1 MTLASEQATI
11 ASLSERFYQ
20 RVYAFARQLTDAS
33 TAEDVTQE
41 VFLKL
46 LRMDDLD
53 QREIKSSYL
62 IKMAHNLIRGQRR
75 KASVAIEPQGIERR
89 ADKPAKPE
97 RRASALDLQLN
108 ELTTNEEV
116 AIRLTVCRGLSLREA
131 SEALGVKVTTVTN
144 WKYRGLKKLAERRA
158 EQVAA
163 A

>member
-11 ASLSERFYQ
+11 ASLSERFYA

-46 LRMDDLD
+46 LRMDDLE

-75 KASVAIEPQGIERR
+75 KASVAIEPAGMERR
-89 ADKPAKPE
+89 PEAAAKPE
-97 RRASALDLQLN
+97 RRAAYDDLHLG
-108 ELTTNEEV
+108 ELTCNEEAAV
-116 AIRLTVCRGLSLREA
+116 RLTVCRGLSLREA
-131 SEALGVKVTTVTN
+131 SEALGVKITTVTN
-144 WKYRGLKKLAERRA
+144 WKYRGLKKLADRRA
-158 EQVAA
+158 EQAA